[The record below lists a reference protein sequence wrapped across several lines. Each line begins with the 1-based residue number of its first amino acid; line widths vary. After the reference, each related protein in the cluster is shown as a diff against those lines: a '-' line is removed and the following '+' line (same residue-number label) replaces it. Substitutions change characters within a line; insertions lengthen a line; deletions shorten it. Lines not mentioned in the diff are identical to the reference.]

1 MKGFVAVSGNIGS
14 GKSTLTTR
22 LSQRLG
28 WQPYYEVVDENP
40 YLADFYRD
48 MARWSFP
55 LQVFFLTRR
64 FRHHQ
69 EILRAA
75 GPVIQDRTIYE
86 DAEIFARTL
95 YLQGL
100 MDERDYRAYV
110 ELFALV
116 VDFLRP
122 PDLVIYLRAP
132 VSLLVERIEARD
144 RAYERAIPADYLAR
158 LNDRY
163 EEWIARFDLC
173 SVLVLDAAAV
183 RLDRLDDVIAAMRAR
198 LPTIFPPEEQRP

>member
-1 MKGFVAVSGNIGS
+1 MTRFVAMSGNIGS
-14 GKSTLTTR
+14 GKSTLTAR
-22 LSQRLG
+22 LCQRLG

-40 YLADFYRD
+40 YLADFYHD

-69 EILRAA
+69 EILRAPH
-75 GPVIQDRTIYE
+75 PVIQDRTIYE
-86 DAEIFARTL
+86 DTEVFARNL

-110 ELFALV
+110 DLFAIMADV
-116 VDFLRP
+116 LRP
-122 PDLVIYLRAP
+122 PDLVVYLRAP
-132 VSLLVERIEARD
+132 VALLIERIEARD
-144 RAYERAIPADYLAR
+144 RAYERAIPADYLAQ

-163 EEWIARFDLC
+163 EEWIARFDRC
-173 SVLVLDAAAV
+173 PVLVLDAAAV
-183 RLDRLDDVIAAMRAR
+183 RLDRLDDVIAAMQAR
-198 LPTIFPPEEQRP
+198 VPTLFPLEGQRS

>member
-1 MKGFVAVSGNIGS
+1 M
-14 GKSTLTTR
+14 LC
-22 LSQRLG
+22 QRLG

-40 YLADFYRD
+40 YLADFYAD

-69 EILRAA
+69 QILRATHS
-75 GPVIQDRTIYE
+75 VVQDRTIYE
-86 DAEIFARTL
+86 DTEIFARNL

-110 ELFALV
+110 ELFNLM

-132 VSLLVERIEARD
+132 VALLVDRIRARD
-144 RAYERAIPADYLAR
+144 RDYEREIPVDYLAQ
-158 LNDRY
+158 LNERY
-163 EEWIARFDLC
+163 EEWIARFDLAP
-173 SVLVLDAAAV
+173 VLALDAAAV
-183 RLDRLDDVIAAMRAR
+183 RLDRLDDLVAAMQER
-198 LPTIFPPEEQRP
+198 LPTIFPLGGEPP